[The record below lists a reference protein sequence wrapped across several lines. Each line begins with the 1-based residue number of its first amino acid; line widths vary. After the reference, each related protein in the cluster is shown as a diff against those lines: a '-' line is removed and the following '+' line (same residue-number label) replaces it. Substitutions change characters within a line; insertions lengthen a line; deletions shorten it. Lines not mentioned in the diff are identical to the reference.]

1 MINLKSPAKLNLF
14 LNIVNKRTD
23 GYHDI
28 ETYFQLI
35 NLYDEISLEIIP
47 GKNIKFLSDKCE
59 LNNGKNLC
67 VQAAEILRR
76 YVNKES
82 DLNSSIVLKKNIPIG
97 WAGRDRTYAC
107 RDQNP
112 MP

>member
-47 GKNIKFLSDKCE
+47 GKNIKFLSDKYE

-76 YVNKES
+76 YVNKE
-82 DLNSSIVLKKNIPIG
+82 DFCHCVIRMKKI
-97 WAGRDRTYAC
+97 
-107 RDQNP
+107 
-112 MP
+112 

>member
-47 GKNIKFLSDKCE
+47 GKNIKFLS
-59 LNNGKNLC
+59 
-67 VQAAEILRR
+67 
-76 YVNKES
+76 
-82 DLNSSIVLKKNIPIG
+82 
-97 WAGRDRTYAC
+97 
-107 RDQNP
+107 
-112 MP
+112 